1 MTDKGWKGSTC
12 QVATHTGVI
21 VGRCADC
28 GKRKID
34 EAAAAAWAA
43 SIVHWDKEI
52 HA

>member
-12 QVATHTGVI
+12 QVATHKGVI

-28 GKRKID
+28 GKRK
-34 EAAAAAWAA
+34 AKQ
-43 SIVHWDKEI
+43 DKEV